1 MAGIPTRR
9 SKRIQ
14 SRTNDGEVAARRFT
28 TLREQIS
35 IGNNNIEVVTR
46 PWSDLPAEL
55 LSPIADQLRLIE
67 LLSFRGVCKDWK
79 AAASTASA
87 KIEGSPHSEPWLLL
101 YGENSQCHLYDE
113 SRKRYTMSIP
123 RLDGATC
130 IASNQGWLLMFV
142 EGSMFFYCPFS
153 DAKIEIPKFPH
164 SILSSHAAAFSSAP
178 TTPECIVAVM
188 HRDTES
194 VLELNVLR
202 RGANTWNK
210 RKLISTR
217 PNLGVL
223 GSATYR
229 DGTFHFWDKINGLLA
244 FSVKDESI
252 VKYTVVVRNELSKNT
267 AALPYIPY
275 IHEKTRFEGNDMRK
289 KVGLGK
295 EVSVSV
301 CGTTVKHDYGADKII
316 FSEDIDAAEE
326 SESHHLKGVWI
337 QPRFFNISPNQSW
350 SV

>member
-1 MAGIPTRR
+1 MPGVPTRR
-9 SKRIQ
+9 SERIQ
-14 SRTNDGEVAARRFT
+14 SRTNGGEVAARRFT
-28 TLREQIS
+28 ILTEQIS
-35 IGNNNIEVVTR
+35 IVNNNIEVVTR

-55 LSPIADQLRLIE
+55 LSLIADQLRLIE
-67 LLSFRGVCKDWK
+67 LLSFRGTCKDWK

-87 KIEGSPHSEPWLLL
+87 KIEVSPHHKPWLLL

-113 SRKRYTMSIP
+113 SRKGYTMSIP
-123 RLDGATC
+123 RLDGANC

-153 DAKIEIPKFPH
+153 DAKIEIPRFPH
-164 SILSSHAAAFSSAP
+164 SILSTSHAAAFSSSP
-178 TTPECIVAVM
+178 TTPECIIAVM

-194 VLELNVLR
+194 VLELNVLC
-202 RGANTWNK
+202 RGANTWIK
-210 RKLISTR
+210 HRLISPQPT
-217 PNLGVL
+217 LGVL

-229 DGTFHFWDKINGLLA
+229 DGTFHFWDKIDGLVT
-244 FSVKDESI
+244 FSVKDESFAL
-252 VKYTVVVRNELSKNT
+252 YTVVFKDKCPKNT
-267 AALPYIPY
+267 TVFPYLVQ
-275 IHEKTRFEGNDMRK
+275 KSRFEGNDIRK

-301 CGTTVKHDYGADKII
+301 CGTTVKHDYGVERII

-326 SESHHLKGVWI
+326 SESRHLKGVWI